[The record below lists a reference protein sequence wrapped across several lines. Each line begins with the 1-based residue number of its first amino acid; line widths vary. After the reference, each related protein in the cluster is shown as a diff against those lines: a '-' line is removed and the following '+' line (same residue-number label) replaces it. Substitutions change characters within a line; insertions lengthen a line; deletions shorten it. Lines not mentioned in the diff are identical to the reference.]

1 MKKILVLVTNHGTLG
16 EAKEK
21 NGTFAPELTHAL
33 HQFMHAAMAFD
44 IVSLQGGAAPLYGDD
59 VEDGVNR
66 EVLNDAYVSAA
77 VSNTKPIDQVNPEDY
92 HAVFYPGGF
101 GLLYDLAKS
110 EKAGKMTATI
120 FENGGVVGAV
130 CHGPAGLLPVTLS
143 SGDNIMK
150 DISVTA
156 FTYEEEK
163 DFGTLAK
170 IPFLLEESITRVAG
184 QYNKKGP
191 WVEFVVE
198 QGRVITG
205 QNPQSAAA
213 VGKAMVAQLQKR

>member
-33 HQFMHAAMAFD
+33 HQFMHADMAFD

>member
-1 MKKILVLVTNHGTLG
+1 
-16 EAKEK
+16 
-21 NGTFAPELTHAL
+21 
-33 HQFMHAAMAFD
+33 MHADMAFD